1 MSCGRGLT
9 GALLNEE
16 VEPDRR
22 LSPVGIFVGY
32 PLDLSLTSDI
42 SMFPVEASEY
52 CVKLEY
58 EMRAHLFKRAAER
71 VERDR
76 S

>member
-16 VEPDRR
+16 VEP
-22 LSPVGIFVGY
+22 PVGIFVGY

-71 VERDR
+71 VERER